1 MFSSNF
7 SPAENTKYKCNI
19 YVSFNLYSIIFFI
32 TDIILLKALHLTRAV
47 ATLLHFSPEEE
58 RLLQE
63 TLEWKMSWFG
73 TRPNLGFGQTAK
85 AIPPS

>member
-1 MFSSNF
+1 MHKIF
-7 SPAENTKYKCNI
+7 
-19 YVSFNLYSIIFFI
+19 IIFQLFPN
-32 TDIILLKALHLTRAV
+32 LQFVHLFKALHLTRAV

>member
-1 MFSSNF
+1 MHEIF
-7 SPAENTKYKCNI
+7 
-19 YVSFNLYSIIFFI
+19 IIFQLFSN
-32 TDIILLKALHLTRAV
+32 LHFVHLFKALHLTRAV

>member
-1 MFSSNF
+1 MIKIIKIING
-7 SPAENTKYKCNI
+7 YLLI
-19 YVSFNLYSIIFFI
+19 SF
-32 TDIILLKALHLTRAV
+32 KALHLTRAV

>member
-1 MFSSNF
+1 MHKIF
-7 SPAENTKYKCNI
+7 
-19 YVSFNLYSIIFFI
+19 IIFQLFPN
-32 TDIILLKALHLTRAV
+32 LHFVHLFKALHLTRAV